1 MPSLDVFSCYAAE
14 PLARKVLLI
23 GIDGVRPDALEA
35 AYTPHLDRLVRYG
48 AFARDTQILGEG
60 YRLSDTVSAV
70 GWSSILT
77 GVWADKHGVH
87 DRDFKGANFGKYP
100 DFLRRLKQVRPAAQ
114 TAAFI
119 SWPAIAQHIIT
130 SADVVRVFDATH
142 QSLAGYL
149 EADRQVAVAARRH
162 LAERDP
168 DALFVYFVSPDIA
181 GHHNGFDPGVSE
193 YRRAIEVV
201 DGLTGMILR
210 AIEARRTFSE
220 EAWLVLVTSDHGGKG
235 THHRKGHQDKDVLTV
250 FLIVSGSAAW
260 PGEIKSPTYIV
271 DAPVTALTHLGVEI
285 DNAWGLDGK
294 PVGLRGK

>member
-1 MPSLDVFSCYAAE
+1 MSTAAIS
-14 PLARKVLLI
+14 KVQ
-23 GIDGVRPDALEA
+23 
-35 AYTPHLDRLVRYG
+35 T
-48 AFARDTQILGEG
+48 
-60 YRLSDTVSAV
+60 
-70 GWSSILT
+70 
-77 GVWADKHGVH
+77 
-87 DRDFKGANFGKYP
+87 FGKYP

-130 SADVVRVFDATH
+130 SADVVQTFHATH

-168 DALFVYFVSPDIA
+168 DAMFVYFVSPDIT

-285 DNAWGLDGK
+285 DDAWGLDGK
-294 PVGLRGK
+294 AVGLARQVIQSRMGAIEISCQSFGSSAVRRIKWMAFASNEARTPDRQPRDERPACALPGIGHTGDSSVACTPSQPAETPVSREHSRS